1 MMTIKGHQRILSAL
15 LTTCALMYCGAAT
28 AQTGDYP
35 VKQFRMVVPYP
46 PGGIADVLARLI
58 AQPLTAATG
67 RQTIVDNRPGSGGHV
82 GGSVVATAP
91 ADGGTLMLGT
101 IAHNAAYSMYSKLA
115 YEPAKD
121 LRPVILLAESA
132 GVLVVHPSL
141 PIKSVKE
148 FLALARS
155 RPGAL
160 AYGSAGHGSALH
172 MAAELF
178 KYMAKVD
185 LQHVP
190 YKGSAPAMNALISG
204 ETQLTFENIVTAL
217 PYVKTGRLRPL
228 GVTGPSRNPSLPDIP
243 PISETGVPGYESVPY
258 YTVSAASGV
267 PADTVRRLATDLD
280 RIIRS
285 PELQPRWAAIGVA
298 PLGGTAEEAV
308 KRNAVEAERWGKV
321 IKAANIRAQ

>member
-1 MMTIKGHQRILSAL
+1 MMLKTL
-15 LTTCALMYCGAAT
+15 LRMLLVLVSVSGSVAS

-35 VKQFRMVVPYP
+35 VKQFRFVVPYA
-46 PGGIADVLARLI
+46 PGGIADVLARLL

-67 RQTIVDNRPGSGGHV
+67 RQVIVDNRPGSGGHV
-82 GGSVVATAP
+82 GGAVVVTAP

-115 YEPAKD
+115 YDPAKD
-121 LRPVILLAESA
+121 LKPVILVAESA

-141 PIKSVKE
+141 PVKSVRDL
-148 FLALARS
+148 LALARLK
-155 RPGAL
+155 PGAL

-185 LQHVP
+185 LLHVP
-190 YKGSAPAMNALISG
+190 FKGSAPAMNALISG

-217 PYVKTGRLRPL
+217 PYVKAGRLRPL
-228 GVTGPSRNPSLPDIP
+228 GVTGSARNPSLPDIP
-243 PISETGVPGYESVPY
+243 PIGEVDVPGYESVPY
-258 YTVSAASGV
+258 YTVSVGSGV
-267 PADTVRRLATDLD
+267 PADIVRRVANDLD
-280 RIIRS
+280 RVIRS
-285 PELQPRWAAIGVA
+285 PDLQPRWAAIGVT
-298 PLGGTAEEAV
+298 PLGGTAEEAA
-308 KRNAVEAERWGKV
+308 KRNIVETERWSKV

>member
-1 MMTIKGHQRILSAL
+1 
-15 LTTCALMYCGAAT
+15 MYRAMLKMLVTLACMGCSVAN

-35 VKQFRMVVPYP
+35 VKQFRIVVPYAA
-46 PGGIADVLARLI
+46 GGIADVLARII
-58 AQPLTAATG
+58 AQPLAAASG
-67 RQTIVDNRPGSGGHV
+67 RQVIVDNRPGSGGHV
-82 GGSVVATAP
+82 GGAVVATSP
-91 ADGGTLMLGT
+91 ADGSTLMLGT

-115 YEPAKD
+115 YDPAKD
-121 LRPVILLAESA
+121 LKPVILVAESA

-141 PIKSVKE
+141 PVRSLKE
-148 FLALARS
+148 FLVLARS

-178 KYMAKVD
+178 KFMANVD

-190 YKGSAPAMNALISG
+190 YKGSAPAMVALISG

-217 PYVKTGRLRPL
+217 PYVKSGRLRPL
-228 GVTGPSRNPSLPDIP
+228 GVTSTTRHPSLPDVP
-243 PISETGVPGYESVPY
+243 PISEVGVPGYESVPY
-258 YTVSAASGV
+258 YTLSVASGV
-267 PADTVRRLATDLD
+267 PADIVRRLSTDLD

-285 PELQPRWAAIGVA
+285 SELQPRWAAIGVT
-298 PLGGTAEEAV
+298 PLGGTAEEAA
-308 KRNAVEAERWGKV
+308 KRNAVETERWSKV